1 MNLDT
6 LAEAYLRHRDE
17 DFWSWEEVRRIV
29 ETDLNGGWKI
39 TLLLLEKAASDDDV
53 GHIAAGPLEDLLDC
67 YGDKALDAIEE
78 ECKNNL
84 RLRLALSTVGVLFYY
99 DEFER
104 WYDLLYRYGFRQ
116 DRAADSA
123 TIRNA
128 MAIMKSYLSENIN
141 VYEYRSRITEALDK
155 PFDDKT
161 AQRIFQKIYWDVEV
175 LDAKRPPDYSKPF
188 ITKPEVK
195 RRVTQALA
203 ELECLGYQA
212 SSNSCNISIA
222 H

>member
-1 MNLDT
+1 
-6 LAEAYLRHRDE
+6 
-17 DFWSWEEVRRIV
+17 
-29 ETDLNGGWKI
+29 
-39 TLLLLEKAASDDDV
+39 
-53 GHIAAGPLEDLLDC
+53 
-67 YGDKALDAIEE
+67 
-78 ECKNNL
+78 
-84 RLRLALSTVGVLFYY
+84 
-99 DEFER
+99 
-104 WYDLLYRYGFRQ
+104 
-116 DRAADSA
+116 
-123 TIRNA
+123 

-212 SSNSCNISIA
+212 SSNCCNISIA